1 MSVVP
6 KPRPSF
12 PPAAPPA
19 DRLQRLLAGQ
29 NEVLRLIAS
38 GRPSAEVLDRL
49 TRIVE
54 AMAPPAICSVLFI
67 ENGRLRH
74 GAAPQLPEVYCR
86 AVDGLAIGPKAGS
99 CGTAAYRRAPVVVRD
114 IATDPLWK
122 DYRDFALPLGLR
134 ACWSQPILADNGEAL
149 GTFALYYSEPREP
162 APDDWELLE
171 GMAQLVRVLIE
182 RDKREKA
189 LYAIQQSLS
198 DNEQRLR
205 DRVAELEQTRERLQQ
220 KTAQLEQLAADLTQA
235 RNEAATANRMKSE
248 FLANMS
254 HELRTPLN
262 AIIGFSEIIM
272 SEMLGPLGSQTYQ
285 AYAKDIND
293 SGQHLLAIIGEVLDL
308 SRIEA
313 GRFELS
319 ESVMDVRETAASCI
333 RLMRERARSAGI
345 ELKTALA
352 DDVPLVYADEIKIK
366 QVLLNLLSN
375 AVKFTPQD
383 GRVTL
388 TARRDDGGGVVLEV
402 SDTGIGMRSEDV
414 PIALEPFRQID
425 SLLARK
431 YEGTGLGLP
440 LAKAI
445 VEHHGGSLSIETAL
459 DQGTTVT
466 VHLPPER
473 TVGAP
478 RRGQG

>member
-6 KPRPSF
+6 KPRPSVS
-12 PPAAPPA
+12 PAAPPA

-49 TRIVE
+49 TRVVE

-67 ENGRLRH
+67 ENGHLRH
-74 GAAPQLPEVYCR
+74 GAAPHLPEVYTR
-86 AVDGLAIGPKAGS
+86 AVDGLAIGPKVGS

-114 IATDPLWK
+114 IATDPLWE

-134 ACWSQPILADNGEAL
+134 ACWSQPILSDDGEVL
-149 GTFALYYSEPREP
+149 GTFALYYGEPREP

-182 RDKREKA
+182 RDKRERA
-189 LYAIQQSLS
+189 LQEI
-198 DNEQRLR
+198 EQRLR

-272 SEMLGPLGSQTYQ
+272 SEMLGPLGSPTYQ
-285 AYAKDIND
+285 AYARDIND

-319 ESVMDVRETAASCI
+319 ESLIDLQETAASCT
-333 RLMRERARSAGI
+333 RLMRERAQSAGI
-345 ELKTALA
+345 ELKTSLP
-352 DDVPLVYADEIKIK
+352 DDLPLVYADEIKIK

-383 GRVTL
+383 GRITL
-388 TARRDDGGGVVLEV
+388 TARRDADGGVVLEV
-402 SDTGIGMRSEDV
+402 TDTGIGMRSEDI

-425 SLLARK
+425 SMLSRK

-445 VEHHGGSLSIETAL
+445 VEHHGGRLSIETAL

-466 VHLPPER
+466 IHLPPER
-473 TVGAP
+473 TVVAP